1 MNGGSFQKMN
11 TAFNYSGPSIETLKQ
26 HLETEIMN
34 ATLQL
39 KCQEFWHVTPL
50 MSEQPMLYA
59 SHSHLLWQG
68 APNINDW
75 FNNDSGKE
83 YAATL
88 KWAALQE
95 WRLPTE
101 QEMLFFVKSENN
113 PLRQGGNY
121 RLLNC
126 WPWLIDGARLELDEL
141 NIFPMM
147 DGLVIACNDY
157 LNNIRPTDIIRFM
170 LEKGWVLTSK
180 ISGVDLLKEAKEIML
195 HINYATQQEKGIRDI
210 ALSHQLT
217 QLIEH
222 SMGNVCN
229 DYLKHLANSHSYMDS
244 VKQIIT
250 AQTEKNKV

>member
-126 WPWLIDGARLELDEL
+126 WPWLIDGARIELDYL
-141 NIFPMM
+141 NVFPMM
-147 DGLVIACNDY
+147 NGLVIACNNCLY
-157 LNNIRPTDIIRFM
+157 AKKPTDVIHFM
-170 LEKGWVLTSK
+170 LEKDWILTS
-180 ISGVDLLKEAKEIML
+180 STSSVDLLKKAKEIML
-195 HINYATQQEKGIRDI
+195 HIKKGIRDI

-250 AQTEKNKV
+250 AKTEKNKV

>member
-11 TAFNYSGPSIETLKQ
+11 TAFNYSGLSIETLKQ

-121 RLLNC
+121 RLLNR

-141 NIFPMM
+141 NIFPMI
-147 DGLVIACNDY
+147 DGLVIACNDCLY
-157 LNNIRPTDIIRFM
+157 TKKPTDIIRFM